1 MAPMNRRAFLR
12 LLLGGAALTVLERC
26 VSPVI
31 RPSVTPALL
40 PTPTLTPESTRVAT
54 PTIPPSPTAAAPR
67 LLQNENRP
75 GFYIRYYKPFAPVD
89 VATWRLEVGG
99 KTRQSL
105 KLSLDELLR
114 LPVETQASRL
124 KCVEGWSAAAV
135 WTGVRPQTLVDLVE
149 PLPEAQYVHF
159 FSADD
164 YYESLP
170 LADFLSP
177 RVLLAYGMNGQLLPP
192 EYGSPL
198 RLLVPFKYGYKG
210 PKALIRMVFEV
221 KPLRG
226 YWPTVGPYSE
236 EGDIQ
241 EGADYALDLG
251 DVRLHKRGE
260 VFYEDGLES
269 TWKPD

>member
-1 MAPMNRRAFLR
+1 MPRLTRRQFLG
-12 LLLGGAALTVLERC
+12 LVLGGATLALLERC
-26 VSPVI
+26 MPRLAGPTTVAPTLL
-31 RPSVTPALL
+31 PSAT
-40 PTPTLTPESTRVAT
+40 PTPTAAST
-54 PTIPPSPTAAAPR
+54 PTIPPSPTGKPR

-75 GFYIRYYKPFAPVD
+75 GFYIRYYKPFEPVD

-105 KLSLDELLR
+105 KLSLDDLLR
-114 LPVETQASRL
+114 WPAETQASRL
-124 KCVEGWSAAAV
+124 KCVEGWSAAAI
-135 WTGVRPQTLVDLVE
+135 WTGIRPQVLVE
-149 PLPEAQYVHF
+149 RVAPLAEASWVHF

-177 RVLLAYGMNGQLLPP
+177 RVLLAYGMNGALLPP

-210 PKALIRMVFEV
+210 PKALVRIVFED

-226 YWPTVGPYSE
+226 YWPTVWPYSE

-251 DVRLHKRGE
+251 DVRVHQRGE
-260 VFYEDGLES
+260 VIYPDGLES
-269 TWKPD
+269 TWAGQN